1 MIRARRTPPTTPAEE
16 PPTSLSSWTEGED
29 WGSSEF
35 VGREDFGWGSGSPL
49 EGVAVVLVSVVL
61 VSVVLVVAV
70 LAVAVL
76 AFVVV
81 VVVVVVVTL
90 CVVEVDFV
98 GGSVGSCTAT
108 LSSDFTTLPDPR
120 LPSKT

>member
-1 MIRARRTPPTTPAEE
+1 MRARRTPPTTPAEE

-61 VSVVLVVAV
+61 V
-70 LAVAVL
+70 VAVL

-90 CVVEVDFV
+90 CVVEVDLV

>member
-1 MIRARRTPPTTPAEE
+1 MRARRTPPTTPAEE

-29 WGSSEF
+29 CGSSEF

-61 VSVVLVVAV
+61 VSVVLAVV
-70 LAVAVL
+70 VL
-76 AFVVV
+76 AFVV
-81 VVVVVVVTL
+81 
-90 CVVEVDFV
+90 
-98 GGSVGSCTAT
+98 GSVGSCTAT

>member
-1 MIRARRTPPTTPAEE
+1 MRARRTPPTTPAEE

-61 VSVVLVVAV
+61 VSVVL
-70 LAVAVL
+70 AVAVL
-76 AFVVV
+76 AFVVVV